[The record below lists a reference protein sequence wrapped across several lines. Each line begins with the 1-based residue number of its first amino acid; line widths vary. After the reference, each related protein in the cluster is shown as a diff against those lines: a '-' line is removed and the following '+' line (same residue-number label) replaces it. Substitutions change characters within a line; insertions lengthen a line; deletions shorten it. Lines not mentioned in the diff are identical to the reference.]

1 MYPDTI
7 TRYVEAI
14 SHTRKGLKVLIA
26 DDWPIEQLAFIETV
40 REYLPESTA
49 EAVDQRGLDAVLNH
63 SQQTYDLI
71 VLEERLV
78 LQQPDE
84 WYAQQLRAKYPDA
97 KIALFI
103 DRENLHQL
111 QTVSQLP
118 VIDIILT
125 KCSSVEA
132 IAEKFCLTF
141 QEVR

>member
-1 MYPDTI
+1 
-7 TRYVEAI
+7 
-14 SHTRKGLKVLIA
+14 
-26 DDWPIEQLAFIETV
+26 
-40 REYLPESTA
+40 
-49 EAVDQRGLDAVLNH
+49 
-63 SQQTYDLI
+63 
-71 VLEERLV
+71 
-78 LQQPDE
+78 
-84 WYAQQLRAKYPDA
+84 
-97 KIALFI
+97 LFI